1 MLTMRQVS
9 RAKVLGEPNKKGVR
23 RKVGTVGYV
32 LFHPTEQRVV
42 GFLVER
48 SDLALMIKR
57 SDRYVALDRIE
68 FVDGELH
75 ASGKAAWGPSA
86 AKRLGIDWDT
96 TIAWAGMP
104 VRADSGKVLGTVGDF
119 VFDTPG
125 GELNAI
131 RLSEGAAR
139 DTAIGVRDIPA
150 RMVHGFR
157 TDAVCV
163 SDEAALVE
171 VDGGAAAAAGKAA
184 AVAKVKTDQVA
195 DAATKKFD
203 DVAVATGEAAG
214 KAVAYAKVQAK
225 VAAESETGK
234 KAIGWLKA
242 LKDEVV
248 DAMGD
253 PDDD

>member
-1 MLTMRQVS
+1 MLTLRQVS
-9 RAKVLGEPNKKGVR
+9 HAKVLGELNSKGAR

-42 GFLVER
+42 GFVVER

-68 FVDGELH
+68 IVDGELCVN
-75 ASGKAAWGPSA
+75 GKAAWGSSA
-86 AKRLGIDWDT
+86 AKRLGIDWDKT
-96 TIAWAGMP
+96 VAWAGMP
-104 VRADSGKVLGTVGDF
+104 VRAESGKTLGTVGDF
-119 VFDTPG
+119 VFETPSG
-125 GELNAI
+125 ALNAI
-131 RLSEGAAR
+131 RLSEGATR
-139 DTAIGVRDIPA
+139 DTAIGVRDIPV
-150 RMVHGFR
+150 RMVRGF
-157 TDAVCV
+157 DGEAVGV

-195 DAATKKFD
+195 DAATQKFD

-214 KAVAYAKVQAK
+214 KAVAYAKVQAQ
-225 VAAESETGK
+225 AAAKTETGK